1 MLSWTSWLLDSCA
14 RDVYHEWKHTNII
27 LATTRSS
34 DISLLDDKK
43 ISGNYLHCNWE
54 WCSIQY
60 SPCCNQQLSLTRKSY
75 SMIAKS
81 PGSFSSHALEPKRH
95 SGAAKSSNLL
105 STSCFSRDAFPGNTT
120 SHRFT
125 KHSARKAGHIMIPNT
140 PFIAMYL
147 AWKQSYFNI

>member
-1 MLSWTSWLLDSCA
+1 
-14 RDVYHEWKHTNII
+14 
-27 LATTRSS
+27 
-34 DISLLDDKK
+34 
-43 ISGNYLHCNWE
+43 
-54 WCSIQY
+54 
-60 SPCCNQQLSLTRKSY
+60 
-75 SMIAKS
+75 MIAKS

-125 KHSARKAGHIMIPNT
+125 KHSARKAGHITIPNT

-147 AWKQSYFNI
+147 AWKQSYFHIYHIVSGIAIVITFPPTGMRNSSSIHMPVRMRSSRKML